1 MKGPMLEADYVIV
14 GAGAVGM
21 AFADTLLTDTN
32 ASMILVDRRRKPG
45 GHWNDAYPFIRLHAP
60 AANYGVNSLPLGSDK
75 LDETG
80 LNRGLYNLATGAE
93 ICSYFD
99 QVMRR
104 RFRPSGRVT
113 YLPMCD
119 WREDGVVTSLHDGAR
134 THVVARKKIVDA
146 TYAETR
152 VPATHPP
159 TFNVARGALCI
170 PPNALPDL
178 YEPDADFVII
188 GAGKTAMDTAVWLL
202 EQGSDPERI
211 TWIRPRD
218 AWLLNRK
225 NQQPSFDFFPDT
237 VGALAAELEAA
248 RDASSIDDL
257 FRRLEAADLLRRID
271 PAVKPTMYRC
281 AIVSDAELAEMR
293 RITKVI
299 RKGRVSAIETD
310 RIILDHGVIPTS
322 FNHIHINCTADGIP
336 PKPPQPIFQRD
347 RILLQYVRRCSPT
360 FSGAFI
366 AHLEAT
372 LSDDAE
378 KNALCGPIPVP
389 SVPRDW
395 LRMHV
400 QDAKNRH
407 RWSKSGEI
415 QSWLI
420 KARLDRFSAMIARAT
435 IQPTSERDAILQ
447 RYREAVQP
455 AVARLVE
462 LLASADAC
470 AKAEPKPLLPA

>member
-1 MKGPMLEADYVIV
+1 DYVIV

-32 ASMILVDRRRKPG
+32 ANMILVDRRRNPG
-45 GHWNDAYPFIRLHAP
+45 GHRNDAYPFVRLHAP
-60 AANYGVNSLPLGSDK
+60 AANYGVNSLSLGSDRI
-75 LDETG
+75 DEAG

-113 YLPMCD
+113 YLPMSD
-119 WREDGVVTSLHDGAR
+119 WRDGVVTSLHNGAR
-134 THVVARKKIVDA
+134 THVVARKRVVDA

-159 TFNVARGALCI
+159 TFDVARGALCI

-178 YEPDADFVII
+178 CEPNADFVII
-188 GAGKTAMDTAVWLL
+188 GAGKTAMDTAVWLI
-202 EQGSDPERI
+202 EQGADPDRI
-211 TWIRPRD
+211 TWVRPRD

-225 NQQPSFDFFPDT
+225 NQQPSFDFFADT
-237 VGALAAELEAA
+237 VGALAAEVEAA

-257 FRRLEAADLLRRID
+257 FRRLETADLLKRID
-271 PAVKPTMYRC
+271 TAVKPTMYRC

-299 RKGRVSAIETD
+299 RLGRVTAIGTD
-310 RIILDHGVIPTS
+310 RIVLDHGIIPTS
-322 FNHIHINCTADGIP
+322 FHHIHINCTADGIP
-336 PKPPQPIFQRD
+336 PKPPQPVFQSD

-372 LSDDAE
+372 LSNDAE
-378 KNALCGPIPVP
+378 KNTLCTPIPVP
-389 SVPRDW
+389 DEPRDW

-400 QDAKNRH
+400 QDAKNR
-407 RWSKSGEI
+407 RLWTNSDEI
-415 QSWLI
+415 QSWLV

-435 IQPTSERDAILQ
+435 NQPTPESEAILQ

-455 AVARLVE
+455 GIARLTK
-462 LLASADAC
+462 LLANAEVC
-470 AKAEPKPLLPA
+470 AKTEPKSLLTA